1 MLRTYPTLAASSPTI
16 ATVRHG
22 TVPPARSRCAR
33 AAISSRRSAASAR
46 PSNIS
51 AGIALALRAARGGA
65 LERVRWTVSLGA
77 GFDEEALERAF
88 AGFRRLYNVAPERV
102 LCAPDV
108 LGRLAALTARSAD
121 DAMSRDL
128 RYEGITVASAI
139 LAPGTIVFEGEV
151 DEERMGDW

>member
-1 MLRTYPTLAASSPTI
+1 
-16 ATVRHG
+16 
-22 TVPPARSRCAR
+22 
-33 AAISSRRSAASAR
+33 
-46 PSNIS
+46 
-51 AGIALALRAARGGA
+51 
-65 LERVRWTVSLGA
+65 
-77 GFDEEALERAF
+77 
-88 AGFRRLYNVAPERV
+88 V